1 MKHPKLACTAGR
13 RYRLPK
19 LFERRGDGTRVVV
32 VIVEA
37 DVAAVDVVDVAVVY
51 SYRTYLLSI
60 WNPRE
65 DRGKALLWCADCSSY
80 RRLGL
85 ILMIFYS
92 AQQFPFVIL
101 FKLKFQKNRNVILE
115 KL

>member
-65 DRGKALLWCADCSSY
+65 DRGKALLSDD
-80 RRLGL
+80 
-85 ILMIFYS
+85 
-92 AQQFPFVIL
+92 IL
-101 FKLKFQKNRNVILE
+101 FSAAISSWVCRLLSFFSN
-115 KL
+115 

>member
-65 DRGKALLWCADCSSY
+65 DRGKALLSDD
-80 RRLGL
+80 
-85 ILMIFYS
+85 
-92 AQQFPFVIL
+92 IL
-101 FKLKFQKNRNVILE
+101 FSAAISFCHSFQIEISK
-115 KL
+115 KSKC

>member
-37 DVAAVDVVDVAVVY
+37 DVAAVDVVDVVDVAVVY

-65 DRGKALLWCADCSSY
+65 DRGKALLS
-80 RRLGL
+80 
-85 ILMIFYS
+85 
-92 AQQFPFVIL
+92 
-101 FKLKFQKNRNVILE
+101 E
-115 KL
+115 